1 MNSNTAPLGPAHD
14 EEPSMS
20 SSFVRVAKKLSTTA
34 LMLLCLSSQRGVWHV
49 DARRA
54 EQFEDFASDV
64 PFDAAQYLELRATLG
79 HAPCCVRL
87 GFRMHPPSH
96 ERDHPECAIG
106 VARRDATECRE
117 GALVSK
123 PVGIVAGGYE
133 ECRRHLRANARPRE
147 ECRSDLLD
155 QPLQVRV
162 ECADLGVQ
170 LGPPRSESA
179 QNESGHVSEIT
190 RGGSDTLHT
199 GHPLLP

>member
-64 PFDAAQYLELRATLG
+64 PFDAAQYLELRAALG

-96 ERDHPECAIG
+96 ERDHPECAIRVAIATPGETMPLLTPRRG
-106 VARRDATECRE
+106 VERRDTTECRE
-117 GALVSK
+117 GPLVSK
-123 PVGIVAGGYE
+123 PVGIVAGGHE
-133 ECRRHLRANARPRE
+133 ECRRHLGANARPR
-147 ECRSDLLD
+147 
-155 QPLQVRV
+155 
-162 ECADLGVQ
+162 
-170 LGPPRSESA
+170 
-179 QNESGHVSEIT
+179 
-190 RGGSDTLHT
+190 
-199 GHPLLP
+199 